1 MAIMKTNEQKYRW
14 LSNRLLNVGAPRLI
28 VITGAR
34 QTGKTTLV
42 KDYYPDLQYFN
53 LDIIEEREALS
64 GLRTRAWASTVGN
77 AIIDEAQK
85 APQVFEKVKWAFDE
99 KKIKFSVLTGSSRIL
114 LLKKVR
120 ETMAGRAFLF
130 DLWPIMASELRSQE
144 CQPPEFPLIHRM
156 ITVDERCDSILGNE
170 PVVLLG
176 HELEKRQEAIE
187 HLMQWGGMPGL
198 LPLSDVERHEWLRSY
213 HQTFLERD
221 LADLVRLR
229 DLSPFR
235 KLQQLA
241 MRRSGKL
248 LSFSELA
255 RDAGIAVNTAR
266 RFIEYLKIS
275 YQTILLQPW
284 YRNLTS
290 QVVKS
295 PKLYWLDIG
304 LLRQGTGQ
312 WGEMSGEIFETLVIG
327 EIFKWVKTM
336 SQDTGIYYYRTRSGM
351 EVDLIL
357 ETAKGFIGMEIKKRS
372 TVSAVDTRSLR
383 SIADRLGSEWCCG
396 MVIYNGTELKQ
407 LNDSP
412 SIWAVPFYRLV

>member
-1 MAIMKTNEQKYRW
+1 MTLMKANKQKYRW
-14 LSNRLLNVGAPRLI
+14 LSSRLEDVGAPRLI

-42 KDYYPDLQYFN
+42 KGYYPDLQYFN
-53 LDIIEEREALS
+53 LDIIEEREVLS
-64 GLRTRAWASTVGN
+64 TLRTRAWASAVGN

-99 KKIKFSVLTGSSRIL
+99 KEIDFSVLTGSSRIL
-114 LLKKVR
+114 LLEKVR

-130 DLWPIMASELRSQE
+130 DLWPVMASELRSQE
-144 CQPPEFPLIHRM
+144 NQPPEFPLIHRI
-156 ITVDERCDSILGNE
+156 ITVDEGCDRILEKE

-176 HELEKRQEAIE
+176 DEFEKRHAAIE

-235 KLQQLA
+235 KLQHLA
-241 MRRSGKL
+241 MRRTGTL

-266 RFIEYLKIS
+266 RFIEYLRIS

-312 WGEMSGEIFETLVIG
+312 WGEMSGEMFETLVIG
-327 EIFKWVKTM
+327 EIFKWIKTM
-336 SQDTGIYYYRTRSGM
+336 SPDTGIYYYRTRSGM

-357 ETAKGFIGMEIKKRS
+357 ETKKGLIGIEIKKRS

-383 SIADRLGSEWCCG
+383 SIADHLGSEWYCG
-396 MVIYNGTELKQ
+396 MVIYNGSELKQ

-412 SIWAVPFYRLV
+412 SIWAVPFHRLV